1 MAMTVS
7 FSTTVVIF
15 DYVQKINI
23 MENQKNS
30 WAEMVK
36 SIERNKR
43 ELSWNPAEIPPVQ
56 RVSLFEVR
64 TNNYN

>member
-1 MAMTVS
+1 
-7 FSTTVVIF
+7 
-15 DYVQKINI
+15 

-56 RVSLFEVR
+56 RVSLFEVIVR
-64 TNNYN
+64 TNNNN